1 MGSTTASWTRRVA
14 AAAGALAII
23 FAGMPA
29 AHATPRPRNEEWW
42 FSTWDVQK
50 KVWPI
55 TTGRGVTVAVLDS
68 GINGR
73 LPDLADV
80 VLRGTDLTGRKD
92 DGRTDFDTELNGH
105 GTAMAALIAGQG
117 RAMVGVAPS
126 VKILP
131 VTVYRKRQGFSNE
144 DAQADGIRYAVKHG
158 AKVISMS
165 TVGGSAGGAL
175 RCDYYLQGAVDYAV
189 KHDVVLVAGAGNDGD
204 AANEAVAPTSCP
216 GVVGV
221 GAVDY
226 QARPWVK
233 TERQPYVAVA
243 APGVDAGSIGKA
255 GIFSNNS
262 GTSTST
268 ALAAGAVALIRAKFP
283 KMSAREV
290 VQRVI
295 ASALDTGPKGV
306 DLQTGYGL
314 LRPYHALTDK
324 VPSNAPNPVY
334 VRWDQSQKKGSTT
347 ATPAAAPSAGRPV
360 VAEPSKKSSNS
371 VAILL
376 AVAGLLVLCAV
387 TGTGTII
394 ALRSRRPRTPR

>member
-1 MGSTTASWTRRVA
+1 MSSTTALWTRRVA
-14 AAAGALAII
+14 AAAGALAVT
-23 FAGMPA
+23 FSGLPA
-29 AHATPRPRNEEWW
+29 AHATPRPRNQEWW
-42 FSTWDVQK
+42 FSTWDMQK

-68 GINGR
+68 GINGS

-80 VLRGTDLTGRKD
+80 VLPGTDLTGRKN

-126 VKILP
+126 AKILP
-131 VTVYRKRQGFSNE
+131 VTVYRKIQGFSNE

-165 TVGGSAGGAL
+165 TAGGSAGGSL
-175 RCDYYLQGAVDYAV
+175 RCDFYLQGAVDYAI
-189 KHDVVLVAGAGNDGD
+189 KHDVVLVASAGNDGD
-204 AANEAVAPTSCP
+204 TSNQAEAPASCP
-216 GVVGV
+216 GVIGV

-226 QARPWVK
+226 QARPWAK

-255 GIFSNNS
+255 GIFSSNS

-334 VRWDQSQKKGSTT
+334 ARWDQAQKEGSTT
-347 ATPAAAPSAGRPV
+347 AKPATSPSAGRPV
-360 VAEPSKKSSNS
+360 AAEPSKKSSNS
-371 VAILL
+371 LAITLTAAGLL
-376 AVAGLLVLCAV
+376 ILCAVAGI
-387 TGTGTII
+387 GTII
-394 ALRSRRPRTPR
+394 TRRSRRPRMPR

>member
-1 MGSTTASWTRRVA
+1 MGSTTASWTRRVTA
-14 AAAGALAII
+14 AVGALAVT
-23 FAGMPA
+23 FAGVPA

-55 TTGRGVTVAVLDS
+55 TTGRGVTVAVLDN
-68 GINGR
+68 GINAR
-73 LPDLADV
+73 LPDLAGV
-80 VLRGTDLTGRKD
+80 VLSGTDLDGHKD
-92 DGRTDFDTELNGH
+92 DGRIDFDTKLNGH

-117 RAMVGVAPS
+117 SAMVGLAPS
-126 VKILP
+126 AKILP
-131 VTVYRKRQGFSNE
+131 VTVFREQSNSSKE
-144 DAQADGIRYAVKHG
+144 DVQAAGIRYAAKHG

-165 TVGGSAGGAL
+165 TVGGSAGGPL
-175 RCDYYLQGAVDYAV
+175 HCDYYLQGAVDYAI

-204 AANEAVAPTSCP
+204 TGNPAEAPTSCP

-243 APGVDAGSIGKA
+243 APGVDVGSIGKA
-255 GIFSNNS
+255 GIFSNND
-262 GTSTST
+262 GTSSST
-268 ALAAGAVALIRAKFP
+268 ALTAGAVALIRAKFP
-283 KMSAREV
+283 KMSGREV
-290 VQRVI
+290 VQRLI

-324 VPSNAPNPVY
+324 VPANAPNPVY
-334 VRWDQSQKKGSTT
+334 ARWDQSRKTTQTSALPPSTS
-347 ATPAAAPSAGRPV
+347 PSL
-360 VAEPSKKSSNS
+360 VAKLDKKSGSS
-371 VAILL
+371 STVPIVVGGVLL
-376 AVAGLLVLCAV
+376 LCVLA
-387 TGTGTII
+387 GTGGLI
-394 ALRSRRPRTPR
+394 ARRTRGQGVRSR